1 MLMSQN
7 SRIGTSQHEDT
18 QIRTQ
23 IRNTLHVGYDVFEQ
37 DSAVYITGLVRHTVD
52 MSALDSR
59 NERVDHFLHRLD
71 LTRHLDIV
79 RIERVIRKM

>member
-23 IRNTLHVGYDVFEQ
+23 IRNTLHVRHNILEQ
-37 DSAVYITGLVRHTVD
+37 NTAVYVTGLVRHTVD
-52 MSALDSR
+52 MSALDCR
-59 NERVDHFLHRLD
+59 DERVDHFLHRLD

>member
-7 SRIGTSQHEDT
+7 SRIGTSQHENT
-18 QIRTQ
+18 KIRTQ
-23 IRNTLHVGYDVFEQ
+23 IRNTLHIRHYVLEQ
-37 DSAVYITGLVRHTVD
+37 NTAVYVTSLVCHTVD
-52 MSALDSR
+52 MSALDCR
-59 NERVDHFLHRLD
+59 NERVDNFLHRLD